1 MKKVI
6 EKLEKSL
13 DIQEDILLEMQAETR
28 KKEYDIKQM
37 TKLAGCLKLLEKN
50 NLKDEDAEWFFDYF
64 LEGLLY
70 DELGEYFF
78 KTPLQV
84 EHHEESGD
92 GWNEPRTGG
101 FTDYGFNDFIL
112 ETESLTDYI
121 SIPLKFEVKCIEDGV
136 KSDFRDDCCIAEI
149 TLSNIVYSAKV
160 DDDGDVYEI
169 EFKEVK

>member
-1 MKKVI
+1 MKQII
-6 EKLEKSL
+6 EQLEKSI

-37 TKLAGCLKLLEKN
+37 TKLAGCLKLLETN
-50 NLKDEDAEWFFDYF
+50 SLKDEDAEWFFDYF

-84 EHHEESGD
+84 EYHEESGD

-136 KSDFRDDCCIAEI
+136 NSEFRNDSCIAKI
-149 TLSNIVYSAKV
+149 MLNNIICSAKV
-160 DDDGDVYEI
+160 GDDGDVYEVELLEI
-169 EFKEVK
+169 K